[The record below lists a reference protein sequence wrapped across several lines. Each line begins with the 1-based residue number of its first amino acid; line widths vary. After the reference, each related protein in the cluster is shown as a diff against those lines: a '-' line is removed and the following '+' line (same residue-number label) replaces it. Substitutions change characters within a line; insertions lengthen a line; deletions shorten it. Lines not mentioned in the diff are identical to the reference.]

1 MGKFFKKIGKKEALF
16 VFMCIFNMYI
26 IPVYMERDI
35 FAGWM
40 KPEAV
45 YVMMLPMLWMCG
57 LGGIVQII
65 LTAVYEFLSE
75 KKSDSALWISLVC
88 AVPLML
94 FAPFG
99 FMYVP
104 YFYEYCV
111 TPALFY
117 LMPMYAAAGM
127 WFGRL
132 LSGWYKGVKQFYSA
146 DKIYIG
152 TLVFVSA
159 VSLFYGLS
167 FEINFAVYLAAAVL
181 FAASIFYSRLSDFE
195 YLTDRLARA
204 MTAAFLLFMPLGYAD
219 FANRNIFVSYN
230 SPHKIDFK
238 SLSEYSANAAAIAVG
253 IAALG
258 VLIGY
263 YLRIMKLGGNEQ
275 PVKRTVILKRAAF
288 FVMAAGVYFLAVK
301 AVNFYNEYKYWFAK
315 SNVSVWD
322 SLETDENDIF
332 MLEMVD
338 LRYSNSDE
346 SQNTMYTADKNAIG
360 DFVFRVNMEYGIE
373 DYDSSG
379 LKRKECMGYKVTA
392 YDKNYNKLFI
402 LRMDSYGKGVLEI
415 SDGYGDN
422 MHLLLIPDQYY
433 GKQPTKHDVYRSI
446 IYSHRLK
453 EKERK
458 ELISKTHE
466 NNNYTVILNDT
477 YNSGDFTDEEKL
489 ALIGSPDTSLV
500 ILCNISKDGNAEIRK
515 AAAKALGRPEYS
527 GSWSAR
533 DRLIRLSRDVPPVR
547 ASAYESLSSYPYY
560 EVIKLLY
567 EKSKTEEDEK
577 ARFYAII
584 SWSSAIKQHFD
595 ERSDGWLFEY
605 SAGFYTNRNY
615 QPKYAAERL
624 IKEESEVC
632 KLAWYCALVTLGK
645 EEYKAEGKALYE
657 KIQDEE
663 IKEKAKGI
671 LFE

>member
-1 MGKFFKKIGKKEALF
+1 
-16 VFMCIFNMYI
+16 
-26 IPVYMERDI
+26 
-35 FAGWM
+35 
-40 KPEAV
+40 
-45 YVMMLPMLWMCG
+45 
-57 LGGIVQII
+57 
-65 LTAVYEFLSE
+65 
-75 KKSDSALWISLVC
+75 
-88 AVPLML
+88 
-94 FAPFG
+94 
-99 FMYVP
+99 
-104 YFYEYCV
+104 
-111 TPALFY
+111 
-117 LMPMYAAAGM
+117 
-127 WFGRL
+127 
-132 LSGWYKGVKQFYSA
+132 
-146 DKIYIG
+146 
-152 TLVFVSA
+152 
-159 VSLFYGLS
+159 
-167 FEINFAVYLAAAVL
+167 
-181 FAASIFYSRLSDFE
+181 
-195 YLTDRLARA
+195 

-219 FANRNIFVSYN
+219 FANSNIFVTYN

-253 IAALG
+253 IAAVG

-288 FVMAAGVYFLAVK
+288 FVMAAGIYFFVVK
-301 AVNFYNEYKYWFAK
+301 AVNFYNEYKYWFAACEV
-315 SNVSVWD
+315 NVWE

-338 LRYSNSDE
+338 LGYGYSDE
-346 SQNTMYTADKNAIG
+346 TQKTYTVDKDAIFE
-360 DFVFRVNMEYGIE
+360 FVNEVKKEYATEYG
-373 DYDSSG
+373 SG
-379 LKRKECMGYKVTA
+379 LQRKECMGYKVTA

-402 LRMDSYGKGVLEI
+402 LRMDSHGKGVLEI

-453 EKERK
+453 GKERK

-466 NNNYTVILNDT
+466 NNNYTEILNDT

-500 ILCNISKDGNAEIRK
+500 ILCNISKDGNADIRK

-605 SAGFYTNRNY
+605 GAGLYTNRDY

-624 IKEESEVC
+624 VKEESEVC
-632 KLAWYCALVTLGK
+632 KLAWYCALATLGK

>member
-1 MGKFFKKIGKKEALF
+1 MGKFFKKIGKKEVLF

-26 IPVYMERDI
+26 IPVYFNRELLLSWFRGEPYIDT
-35 FAGWM
+35 
-40 KPEAV
+40 V
-45 YVMMLPMLWMCG
+45 YIMSLVLTWICG

-65 LTAVYEFLSE
+65 LTAVYEFLS
-75 KKSDSALWISLVC
+75 KKREDTALWISLAC
-88 AVPLML
+88 AVPLL
-94 FAPFG
+94 AFTPFVLK
-99 FMYVP
+99 YD
-104 YFYEYCV
+104 FYAA
-111 TPALFY
+111 PALFY
-117 LMPMYAAAGM
+117 LMPVYTAAGI
-127 WFGRL
+127 WLGRL
-132 LSGWYKGVKQFYSA
+132 VSGHYKGVKQFYLTDS
-146 DKIYIG
+146 IYIG
-152 TLVFVSA
+152 SLALLALVFTHCIVNQRNIEKISGF
-159 VSLFYGLS
+159 VPL
-167 FEINFAVYLAAAVL
+167 AVL
-181 FAASIFYSRLSDFE
+181 VFSVLYSRFADFE
-195 YLTDRLARA
+195 YMTERLARA
-204 MTAAFLLFMPLGYAD
+204 MTAAYLFFMPCGTALFYREYD
-219 FANRNIFVSYN
+219 TSEFEYFTS
-230 SPHKIDFK
+230 FK
-238 SLSEYSANAAAIAVG
+238 YEANAAAIAVG
-253 IAALG
+253 IAAVG

-346 SQNTMYTADKNAIG
+346 SQNTMYTADKNAIR

-402 LRMDSYGKGVLEI
+402 LRMDSYGKGVLET

-458 ELISKTHE
+458 ELISQTHE
-466 NNNYTVILNDT
+466 NNNYTEILNDT

-533 DRLIRLSRDVPPVR
+533 DRLLRLVYDFPPVR

-645 EEYKAEGKALYE
+645 EEYKAEGKALCE